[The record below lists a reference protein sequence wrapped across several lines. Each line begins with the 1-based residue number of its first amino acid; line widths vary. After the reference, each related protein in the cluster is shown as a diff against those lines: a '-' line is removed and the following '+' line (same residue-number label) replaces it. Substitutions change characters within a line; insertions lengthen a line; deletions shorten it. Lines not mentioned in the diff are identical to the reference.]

1 MKCKIVPLKQS
12 ILSFCSY
19 SKLDLDLLVDK
30 EMICSSIVISSET
43 FQWTSKSLGRVE
55 SPGFKASEPLPWEAH
70 LSPGHDWGQFPGRA
84 KWTSHLALSVEQPR
98 LSEVDTEWVLSV
110 PLTPI
115 EGSGSPLTLA
125 STSPMIF
132 LSSSGASGLIA
143 KEPQHHAGNWDAGG
157 SWAVMQPWLLEGDLG
172 FSVWKEHQ
180 HTCSALH
187 GH

>member
-1 MKCKIVPLKQS
+1 MNP
-12 ILSFCSY
+12 
-19 SKLDLDLLVDK
+19 
-30 EMICSSIVISSET
+30 
-43 FQWTSKSLGRVE
+43 
-55 SPGFKASEPLPWEAH
+55 
-70 LSPGHDWGQFPGRA
+70 FPG
-84 KWTSHLALSVEQPR
+84 KPTFLLAMTEANSQVGPSEHHTWPLVVEQPR

-157 SWAVMQPWLLEGDLG
+157 SWAVMQPWLLERDLG
-172 FSVWKEHQ
+172 FSV
-180 HTCSALH
+180 
-187 GH
+187 